1 MCSQKITDVKSSLK
15 KKKDKD
21 LKFGYMYLREREMW
35 TQRQVGLYTQCTR
48 AHRHTCTH
56 THSTR
61 THGHTCTV
69 HRAHTDTRAHTHRHA
84 HSTRTHRHTHGYTC
98 TVHRAHRHV
107 HTDTAYASANGVSK
121 HLGFF
126 SNFHYMYIYISL
138 VFCNVDFCLVPTIF
152 SFSYV

>member
-1 MCSQKITDVKSSLK
+1 MFTENNWCKIIFEKE
-15 KKKDKD
+15 KDKD

-61 THGHTCTV
+61 THGHTHTHGHTCTV
-69 HRAHTDTRAHTHRHA
+69 HTHTDMRTAHAHTDTHTDTRAQ
-84 HSTRTHRHTHGYTC
+84 C
-98 TVHRAHRHV
+98 TE

-138 VFCNVDFCLVPTIF
+138 VFCNVDFSLVPTIF
-152 SFSYV
+152 SFSYVWRRE